1 MSFSHSSIQQTFIEY
16 LAGPAAKT
24 TKIKYTV
31 PVLMEFTSNLGRGF
45 ELKITE
51 DPRKVLIINVSHR
64 DYSQ

>member
-1 MSFSHSSIQQTFIEY
+1 MSFSHSSIRQTFIGY
-16 LAGPAAKT
+16 LAGPATKT

-31 PVLMEFTSNLGRGF
+31 PVLKEFTQNLGRGL
-45 ELKITE
+45 ELKRIE